1 VFTGVIRKQRI
12 EEVDSRQLK
21 AESENREIEG
31 KARVVFCAW
40 FSTRAEYHVRWS
52 KVRSNDRDTDANCR
66 CSVIYSLEKKF
77 WRDDSNERW
86 LKYGFGGETNK
97 NAGTMPALPAT
108 ADAFVI
114 SAQTGVSVPQGVAW
128 LNSAPGRPVS
138 TAFPH

>member
-1 VFTGVIRKQRI
+1 MQI
-12 EEVDSRQLK
+12 
-21 AESENREIEG
+21 A
-31 KARVVFCAW
+31 
-40 FSTRAEYHVRWS
+40 
-52 KVRSNDRDTDANCR
+52 DATLF
-66 CSVIYSLEKKF
+66 IPQKKF
-77 WRDDSNERW
+77 WRNDSNERW

-108 ADAFVI
+108 SDAFVI